1 LGNLNLHEGI
11 ISEEGIIPIGAGLH
25 KPLEGWRV
33 SSVEAMSVDVKQKL
47 MKLLVEV
54 SDGAWPF

>member
-1 LGNLNLHEGI
+1 MHEGI